1 MQARLV
7 QRGHNIDY
15 TPAANVAAGDIV
27 VEGEFVGIAPVDI
40 PAGTTGA
47 LATVGVF
54 DVAKG
59 DGVALAF
66 AFGASVFYEKAT
78 KKLAAAAGAGI
89 VALGK
94 CVADSPAPATTVR
107 VRLNG

>member
-15 TPAANVAAGDIV
+15 TPTVDVAAGDIV
-27 VEGEFVGIAPVDI
+27 VEGDFVGIAPVDI

-54 DVAKG
+54 DVVKG
-59 DGVALAF
+59 DGVSQAF
-66 AFGASVFYEKAT
+66 AFGVPVYYEKAT
-78 KKLAAAAGAGI
+78 RKLAAASGAGI
-89 VALGK
+89 IAVGK
-94 CVADSPAPATTVR
+94 CVADSTATETAVR
-107 VRLNG
+107 VLLTR

>member
-15 TPAANVAAGDIV
+15 TPTVDVAAGDIV

-54 DVAKG
+54 DVVKG

-66 AFGASVFYEKAT
+66 AFGAPVFYEKST
-78 KKLAAAAGAGI
+78 KKLAGATGAGI
-89 VALGK
+89 VAIGT
-94 CVADSPAPATTVR
+94 CVADSTAPETAVR